1 MIRFKISEIEG
12 KNYSIESGDTNKI
25 HLDDHYSYNS
35 IFKEKVCHGTLV
47 FLKTFDYLNI
57 SKKIENLD
65 KFCIQVNFFKSF
77 IYNKKIKIK
86 KNPIQIYQQNGGLAD
101 LKILKKNSIVNFNN
115 IGKLKL
121 KKKISFNR
129 IKRKH
134 NETIRFLL
142 NNLTKYV
149 GTNFPGEH
157 SILSSF
163 TINFNKTYKHQKNL
177 SIYSSKKKGL
187 PIIQNKMIFQNF
199 RIDFIS
205 LERPK
210 LINKRIKLKSFIKER
225 IRSIKDNVLII
236 GASSGIGFEILK
248 LFKYNKKI
256 QVFATYYKNKI
267 NIKMSNLKC
276 IKVNLNHDIK
286 KIQKIIS
293 YNNKLRIFYMATSR
307 INVKE
312 NLSNYR
318 MDYKKFFIDFPC
330 KILSFVKKNEI
341 KFFYPSTFFINEK
354 NNSDY
359 SVLKKKGEKL
369 ISSFK
374 KSNIKIQI
382 LRMKEINTKH
392 NLSILNKNLPSFTE
406 LLNNNKIYQS
416 KFF

>member
-1 MIRFKISEIEG
+1 
-12 KNYSIESGDTNKI
+12 
-25 HLDDHYSYNS
+25 
-35 IFKEKVCHGTLV
+35 
-47 FLKTFDYLNI
+47 
-57 SKKIENLD
+57 
-65 KFCIQVNFFKSF
+65 FFKSF

-276 IKVNLNHDIK
+276 IKVNLNHD
-286 KIQKIIS
+286 
-293 YNNKLRIFYMATSR
+293 
-307 INVKE
+307 
-312 NLSNYR
+312 
-318 MDYKKFFIDFPC
+318 
-330 KILSFVKKNEI
+330 
-341 KFFYPSTFFINEK
+341 
-354 NNSDY
+354 
-359 SVLKKKGEKL
+359 
-369 ISSFK
+369 
-374 KSNIKIQI
+374 
-382 LRMKEINTKH
+382 
-392 NLSILNKNLPSFTE
+392 
-406 LLNNNKIYQS
+406 
-416 KFF
+416 

>member
-1 MIRFKISEIEG
+1 
-12 KNYSIESGDTNKI
+12 
-25 HLDDHYSYNS
+25 
-35 IFKEKVCHGTLV
+35 
-47 FLKTFDYLNI
+47 
-57 SKKIENLD
+57 
-65 KFCIQVNFFKSF
+65 
-77 IYNKKIKIK
+77 
-86 KNPIQIYQQNGGLAD
+86 
-101 LKILKKNSIVNFNN
+101 
-115 IGKLKL
+115 
-121 KKKISFNR
+121 
-129 IKRKH
+129 
-134 NETIRFLL
+134 
-142 NNLTKYV
+142 
-149 GTNFPGEH
+149 PGEH
-157 SILSSF
+157 SILSGF

-177 SIYSSKKKGL
+177 SIYSSKKQGL

-267 NIKMSNLKC
+267 NIKMDNLKC

-341 KFFYPSTFFINEK
+341 KFF
-354 NNSDY
+354 
-359 SVLKKKGEKL
+359 
-369 ISSFK
+369 
-374 KSNIKIQI
+374 
-382 LRMKEINTKH
+382 
-392 NLSILNKNLPSFTE
+392 
-406 LLNNNKIYQS
+406 
-416 KFF
+416 